1 MNKLWLRSEGFANA
15 GKMSDGDHEV
25 LYDRP
30 IPRMR
35 FFDAQAGIRADLD
48 SGPKR
53 VWGAAGIEG
62 LAPHFSSLNRTFY
75 FRDVGHLAGRVS
87 GSYDL
92 LLTQRLIA
100 QRELEMNF
108 YSKGTLRA
116 A

>member
-62 LAPHFSSLNRTFY
+62 LAPHFSSLNRRFTSVMWVIWQAEY
-75 FRDVGHLAGRVS
+75 RVPMIC
-87 GSYDL
+87 YL
-92 LLTQRLIA
+92 H
-100 QRELEMNF
+100 NV
-108 YSKGTLRA
+108 
-116 A
+116 